1 MLELPASKILI
12 VDGVEDDPL
21 MRARAERLRTG
32 IPTSEVRHVT
42 DEELCA
48 IVKQQR
54 AQPAH
59 NGMRAD
65 FEPIVIFNRYRFDD
79 DDEERRRRT
88 EAYPELDW
96 TEKLKLNGYG
106 GFDWRDSGSAAY
118 RERTG
123 LVCQPAYA
131 LHTIIGCHFRCAY
144 CTLSRIISIMLNVE
158 DYVSRLDEWLERCPN
173 QTLFQNDN
181 YTDNV
186 CFEPEYGAAKLLIES
201 FARKPGKAL
210 ELYVG
215 KSDRVDCLLDYD
227 HRGHTVCCWSLSA
240 QTQSTAFEWR
250 SAPMSARI
258 EAMRKCQEAGYP
270 VRVRLSPILPVKDW
284 RDENREMIELLFR
297 DVTPD
302 VITME
307 TIRFL
312 SYERMSEL
320 FDLSL
325 LDEAFLEVMKAQPDP
340 PEYQGCELPD
350 DYRQTVYDFVIS
362 QIERVRPQA
371 RFAFCREKRAMWTRF
386 ADRFARHGQDP
397 DHYMCNC
404 GPRSAPVTAVG

>member
-12 VDGVEDDPL
+12 VDGVQDDPL

-32 IPTSEVRHVT
+32 IPTEDVRGVD
-42 DEELCA
+42 DEALCA
-48 IVKQQR
+48 VFR
-54 AQPAH
+54 DELADRPH

-79 DDEERRRRT
+79 DEQERRRRT

-96 TEKLKLNGYG
+96 TEKLKVNGYG

-118 RERTG
+118 RKRTG

-144 CTLSRIISIMLNVE
+144 CSLSRVISIMMNVE
-158 DYVSRLDEWLERCPN
+158 DYVGRLDAWLEKCPR

-186 CFEPEYGAAKLLIES
+186 CFEPEYGGAKLLIEF

-215 KSDRVDCLLDYD
+215 KSDMVDFMLDYD
-227 HRGHTVCCWSLSA
+227 HRGHTVCCWSLAA
-240 QTQSTAFEWR
+240 QTQSTEFEWR
-250 SAPMSARI
+250 SAPMADRI

-270 VRVRLSPILPVKDW
+270 VRVRFSPILPVRNW
-284 RDENREMIELLFR
+284 RDENREMIERLF
-297 DVTPD
+297 DSVTPD
-302 VITME
+302 VVTME

-312 SYERMSEL
+312 DYDRMSACL
-320 FDLSL
+320 DLSL
-325 LDEAFLEVMKAQPDP
+325 LDEEFVEIMKGQTSSPA
-340 PEYQGCELPD
+340 YQGCELPD
-350 DYRQTVYDFVIS
+350 DYRREVYEFFFS
-362 QIERVRPQA
+362 QIDRVSPATRI
-371 RFAFCREKRAMWTRF
+371 AFCREKRDMWGQF
-386 ADRFARHGQDP
+386 ADALARRGQDP

-404 GPRSAPVTAVG
+404 GPTSAPATCAC